1 MFLLTA
7 AWPRSRTSWTGLAN
21 ASEDAFHARC
31 SSSEIS
37 MPIPSSG
44 EILGRTLVG
53 EVYPIELQDSGSYW

>member
-1 MFLLTA
+1 
-7 AWPRSRTSWTGLAN
+7 
-21 ASEDAFHARC
+21 
-31 SSSEIS
+31 